1 MNVNG
6 GETCAMTEARGYAR
20 RGDSELLVSGIH
32 SGAAPWPF
40 EYNEDDTVH
49 AEPMP
54 KFRAYKPVGIIKQA
68 PACRK
73 DYKGK
78 GPGGGRKAPR
88 GYIGAALREPKSWTS
103 GLEGNARVHF
113 CVDSTKITMGLG
125 KGEAWG
131 GVLREA
137 LVAKL
142 EARG

>member
-1 MNVNG
+1 MNVSG
-6 GETCAMTEARGYAR
+6 GQTCTMTEARGYAR
-20 RGDSELLVSGIH
+20 KGDSELLVSGIY

-54 KFRAYKPVGIIKQA
+54 KFKAYNPVGMIKQA
-68 PACRK
+68 PACRV

-78 GPGGGRKAPR
+78 GTAGGRKCPR
-88 GYIGAALREPKSWTS
+88 GYIGAAERAPK
-103 GLEGNARVHF
+103 GAGKGVKVHF
-113 CVDSTKITMGLG
+113 CVDSTKVTMGLG

-131 GVLREA
+131 AVLREA

-142 EARG
+142 EARR